1 MSVSDVANS
10 AGPTSADQ
18 SKDAPELE
26 VSVLAAIEGLVADVS
41 ALEWAADVAQR
52 AKMGLRIMH
61 VVENSPQPM
70 MPHESYA
77 EAPALPGGRNRD
89 ALAMLDRAAAH
100 IQHRQPELEVT
111 PIFRLGAPAAVLIE
125 ASKTAGLL
133 VIGATVQSKLKR
145 LLLGSVSLACTQHA
159 ACPVVVVPRG
169 HTTRPLTQI
178 VVGVDGSP
186 DSAKAVAFALSIAEA
201 TGASL
206 TCVIGWNIEFVD
218 GVLVSDPDS
227 PAWAA
232 TQTRFADVVHQIVDP
247 LAAHHPDVHVAV
259 DVRPVWPAYAVLE
272 AADEV
277 DADLV
282 VVGSR
287 GLGGFLGL
295 LLGSVGKRV
304 LEHANRPV
312 AIVR

>member
-1 MSVSDVANS
+1 M
-10 AGPTSADQ
+10 
-18 SKDAPELE
+18 
-26 VSVLAAIEGLVADVS
+26 LAAIEGSVADVS
-41 ALEWAADVAQR
+41 ALDWAADVAER
-52 AKMGLRIMH
+52 ARMGLRVMH
-61 VVENSPQPM
+61 VVENAPQPM
-70 MPHESYA
+70 MPHESY
-77 EAPALPGGRNRD
+77 EHAPALRGGRNRD
-89 ALAMLDRAAAH
+89 ARAMLARAAAH
-100 IQHRQPELEVT
+100 IQERQPQLEVT
-111 PIFRLGAPAAVLIE
+111 PIFTMGAPAAVLIE
-125 ASKTAGLL
+125 QSKTAGLL
-133 VIGATVQSKLKR
+133 VIGATVQSKFKR
-145 LLLGSVSLACTQHA
+145 LLLGSVSLACVQHA
-159 ACPVVVVPRG
+159 TCPVVVVPRG
-169 HTTRPLTQI
+169 HKARPLTQM

-186 DSAKAVAFALSIAEA
+186 ASAKAVAFALSIAEA

-218 GVLVSDPDS
+218 GVMVTDPGS
-227 PAWAA
+227 AAWQA
-232 TQTRFADVVHQIVDP
+232 TETRFADVVHHIVDP
-247 LAAHHPDVHVAV
+247 LVAHHPDVTVTV

-272 AADEV
+272 AAVEV